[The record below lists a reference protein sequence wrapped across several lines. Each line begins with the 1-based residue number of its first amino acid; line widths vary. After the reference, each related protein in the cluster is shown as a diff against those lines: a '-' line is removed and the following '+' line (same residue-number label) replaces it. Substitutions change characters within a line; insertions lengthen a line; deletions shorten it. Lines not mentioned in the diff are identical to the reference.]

1 MVREADWR
9 ETIGLGCRG
18 GAGRD
23 LRAGAARRAAIGP
36 ARQQT
41 SRQTSAPAVPS
52 STCPAWAIPAK
63 PAGTTPATIPRPTK
77 PIAVLIDTLV
87 SGPKSAFVP
96 RNSAI
101 ETPEIRLQLTAREN
115 EDIPE
120 MTSVLGTHGQPE
132 REVFTR

>member
-1 MVREADWR
+1 MVREAEWR

-18 GAGRD
+18 AGRG
-23 LRAGAARRAAIGP
+23 LRASAARRAAIGP

-41 SRQTSAPAVPS
+41 SRQTNAPAVPS
-52 STCPAWAIPAK
+52 STCPACAIPAK

-96 RNSAI
+96 
-101 ETPEIRLQLTAREN
+101 ETVQLKRQRFAF
-115 EDIPE
+115 
-120 MTSVLGTHGQPE
+120 S
-132 REVFTR
+132 